1 MRSSKSILLLALLLL
16 YSLAPPAFAWD
27 RCNSCGVVS
36 GIEKIRDRDHHFG
49 GGTAIGAIAGG
60 LLGSTIGRGNG
71 RTAAVIGGAVVGGAV
86 GHQVEKNNRNDN
98 SFWRFHVRLDNG
110 RRVTID
116 QGDNPGIRNG
126 DEVRVDGNHVER
138 R

>member
-1 MRSSKSILLLALLLL
+1 MRLSKSILLLAFVLLS
-16 YSLAPPAFAWD
+16 SLAIPAFAWD

-36 GIEKIRDRDHHFG
+36 GIEKIHDRDNRFG

-60 LLGSTIGRGNG
+60 LLGSTIGKGNG
-71 RTAAVIGGAVVGGAV
+71 RTAAVVGGAVVGGAV
-86 GHQVEKNNRNDN
+86 GHQVEKNNRGGN
-98 SFWRFHVRLDNG
+98 SYWRFHIRLDNG